1 MGSTQIWELPMIGQR
16 ACYSRSLKRDD
27 KRAKKE
33 ERAMGTMR
41 DMTQGFRTDL
51 GTIFEE
57 GGQDKSPR

>member
-1 MGSTQIWELPMIGQR
+1 MIGQR